1 MCYVIEMEQKFC
13 ACGTRKMLRLI
24 ALECRQGKKFLFVAR
39 ITFGCYFC
47 CRWRWALFSHSMPS
61 PVICPTR
68 FLSYALPSIFS
79 HKHKLHFRHFT
90 LDRLQLYNISEWN
103 LYLLFH
109 PLHITGCIPL
119 PFISRRR
126 SKNEQTYLVVNLI
139 EIVIN
144 VDFKKMLPFHLY
156 WQLV

>member
-1 MCYVIEMEQKFC
+1 MCMRYTKNASIDCIRVQ
-13 ACGTRKMLRLI
+13 T
-24 ALECRQGKKFLFVAR
+24 GKKVFVCCPYHIWLLFLLSLAMSSFFTLNA
-39 ITFGCYFC
+39 IPCH
-47 CRWRWALFSHSMPS
+47 LSHS
-61 PVICPTR
+61 
-68 FLSYALPSIFS
+68 FSIVC

-109 PLHITGCIPL
+109 SLHITGCIPL

-156 WQLV
+156 